1 MPRNARSIRVIEK
14 LGMRFE
20 GVAER
25 YLLIDGVW
33 EDHRMYAMT
42 LEEWQK

>member
-1 MPRNARSIRVIEK
+1 MPSNGRSIRVIEK

-25 YLLIDGVW
+25 YLSINGVW
-33 EDHRMYAMT
+33 EDHRMYATT
-42 LEEWQK
+42 LEEWQA